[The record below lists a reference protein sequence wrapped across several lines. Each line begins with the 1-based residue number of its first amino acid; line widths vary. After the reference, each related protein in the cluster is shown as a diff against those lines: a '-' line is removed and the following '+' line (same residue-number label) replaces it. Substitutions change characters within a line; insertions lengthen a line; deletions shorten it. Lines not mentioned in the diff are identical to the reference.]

1 MDNTVRTALVNEAR
15 RQQAAQRLEGLR
27 GRQTLLGELAQ
38 VVATLARDTAQEVS
52 DAAQQV
58 SALAAGAGP
67 GLTDE
72 FGEYSSVDQLLRRE
86 RFAGKRASLEHVHA
100 HPQAAEAEALDAWRT
115 AALAETGLPTLLQDP
130 AAMGALYRSNLKAS
144 GAVLDTTWEAQRA
157 WILARTVDEAMG
169 L

>member
-1 MDNTVRTALVNEAR
+1 MDNTVKTALANEAR

-100 HPQAAEAEALDAWRT
+100 NPEASEKESIKAWET
-115 AALAETGLPTLLQDP
+115 AALAETGLTVLLQDP
-130 AAMGALYRSNLKAS
+130 AALGALYRSNLKAS

>member
-1 MDNTVRTALVNEAR
+1 MANDNLTLTLAT
-15 RQQAAQRLEGLR
+15 LR
-27 GRQTLLGELAQ
+27 GRAAALAEAKAAQ
-38 VVATLARDTAQEVS
+38 DQAAATIAGLQADTAQQITAVVASLQGSDEV
-52 DAAQQV
+52 
-58 SALAAGAGP
+58 GY
-67 GLTDE
+67 
-72 FGEYSSVDQLLRRE
+72 YSSVDQLLRRE

-130 AAMGALYRSNLKAS
+130 AAMGALYRSNLLAT

-157 WILARTVDEAMG
+157 WILGRTVDEAMG

>member
-1 MDNTVRTALVNEAR
+1 MTNDNLTLTLATLKGKAAALADAKAA
-15 RQQAAQRLEGLR
+15 QDQAAATIAGL
-27 GRQTLLGELAQ
+27 QAATAQ
-38 VVATLARDTAQEVS
+38 QITAVVASLQGSDEV
-52 DAAQQV
+52 
-58 SALAAGAGP
+58 GY
-67 GLTDE
+67 
-72 FGEYSSVDQLLRRE
+72 YSSVDQLLRRE

-100 HPQAAEAEALDAWRT
+100 NPEATEKESIKAWET

-130 AAMGALYRSNLKAS
+130 GALGALYRANLLAA